1 MTSFII
7 LSVMSDISSSDA
19 SNRPQVSGGLEKL
32 NFTTKL
38 AYGAGDMG
46 PAMTAN
52 LLVFYLLPFLTNVA
66 GLPAGLA
73 GSILMIGKISDAIND
88 PMVGIMSDR
97 TRSSWGRRI
106 PWMLFGAIPFGVLF
120 FLQWIVPHFSNN
132 NTINNWLLF
141 SYYLLIAIL
150 FNIAYT
156 AVNLPYTALTPELT
170 QDYNERTS
178 LNSFRFTFSIGGS
191 ILTLILGGLIFSAY
205 AGDSGKQY
213 LVLGLVTTLLAV
225 LPIFWCV
232 LRIQERGAQP
242 ILGTQQK
249 KTVGTLLTLI
259 GPLSFLYGIA
269 RMIPVTAK
277 LLGATS
283 NPDIT
288 GIFLSLL
295 GLLITVFGITL
306 IFSTPEPHLKHS
318 SAFTERSEADTS
330 ASLSYFEQL
339 RIVFSNQP
347 FLYVIGIYLCSWLGV
362 QLIGSILLYFVVNWM
377 GLPESTFPLVA
388 LAVQGTALLMLF
400 FWKMVSER
408 LGKKT
413 AYFMGTSLSVIAQ
426 VGIFLLQPGQVALMY
441 CLAVMAGF
449 GVSVAYLIPWS
460 MVPDVIEL
468 DELTTGQRREGVF
481 YGFMVLL
488 QKLGLALGLF
498 LVGIALEWSGF
509 ISSTAGQ
516 PVPTQPDSALLAIR
530 IAIGPLPT
538 LFLIGGIALAYFYP
552 ITKEFHA
559 QILLQ
564 LRERDQATRQ
574 GE

>member
-1 MTSFII
+1 
-7 LSVMSDISSSDA
+7 MSDVSSSDA
-19 SNRPQVSGGLEKL
+19 SNRPEVSGGLEKL
-32 NFTTKL
+32 NFSTKL

-73 GSILMIGKISDAIND
+73 GSILMIAKVSDAIND

-106 PWMLFGAIPFGVLF
+106 PWILFGAIPFGVLF

-191 ILTLILGGLIFSAY
+191 ILTLVLGGLIFSAY

-213 LVLGLVTTLLAV
+213 LVLGLVCTLLAV
-225 LPIFWCV
+225 VPILWCV
-232 LRIQERGAQP
+232 LGIQERGAQP

-249 KTVGTLLTLI
+249 KTLGTLLTLI

-269 RMIPVTAK
+269 RIIPVTAK

-288 GIFLSLL
+288 GIFMSLL

-306 IFSTPEPHLKHS
+306 IFSTPEPHLKYS
-318 SAFTERSEADTS
+318 SAFTERSGADTS
-330 ASLSYFEQL
+330 DSLSFFEQL
-339 RIVFSNQP
+339 GIVFSNQP

-377 GLPESTFPLVA
+377 GLPESTFSLVA

-413 AYFMGTSLSVIAQ
+413 AYFMGTSLWVIAQ
-426 VGIFLLQPGQVALMY
+426 VGLFLLQPGQVALMY

-468 DELTTGQRREGVF
+468 DELTTGQRREGIF

-488 QKLGLALGLF
+488 QKFGLALGLF

-538 LFLIGGIALAYFYP
+538 LFLIGGIVLAYFYP